1 MAQDWIVDVLADLRS
16 FATQNGLTALAE
28 QLDDTM
34 LVAAT
39 ELAQTD
45 EAQPNA
51 VESHAPR
58 VGIVSGRFAGSKIA
72 G

>member
-16 FATQNGLTALAE
+16 FATQNGLTSLAE
-28 QLDDTM
+28 QLDDTI

-39 ELAQTD
+39 EIAQTD
-45 EAQPNA
+45 EGHPNV

-58 VGIVSGRFAGSKIA
+58 VGIVPGGLANSKIA

>member
-16 FATQNGLTALAE
+16 FALQNGLTNLAE

-39 ELAQTD
+39 EMAQITED
-45 EAQPNA
+45 APNA
-51 VESHAPR
+51 LDHNAPR
-58 VGIVSGRFAGSKIA
+58 VGIVSRGFAGGKIA
-72 G
+72 

>member
-16 FATQNGLTALAE
+16 FALQNGLTSLAE

-39 ELAQTD
+39 EMAQTAED
-45 EAQPNA
+45 APNA
-51 VESHAPR
+51 LDHNAPR
-58 VGIVSGRFAGSKIA
+58 VGIVSGGFASGKIA
-72 G
+72 